1 MKLKSYLTQIT
12 WGIILLMAVS
22 CSDMNELHDVYLQKG
37 ETIYTGRVDSAKVFA
52 GNERVLLRYWIS
64 DAKAKNIVVYWLSRT
79 DSVILNIP
87 DKQLK
92 DSVDLLINR
101 LPEGSLYFE
110 IFSLNKDMRNKS
122 VPFGVGGSVYG
133 GKYQSTLLNRTIKT
147 LKNDTITGTVTI
159 TWVGSINKS
168 VGCEMEYT
176 DSLGSTVFLRIP
188 PKENPTLLQNVA
200 GNLRYR
206 TLFLPE
212 ETAIDTFYTDFK
224 SIPLN

>member
-1 MKLKSYLTQIT
+1 MKLKSYLTQIA
-12 WGIILLMAVS
+12 WGAILLMAVS
-22 CSDMNELHDVYLQKG
+22 CTDMNELHDVYLQNG
-37 ETIYTGRVDSAKVFA
+37 ETIYTGRVDSVKVFA

-79 DSVILNIP
+79 DSVKLGIP
-87 DKQLK
+87 DKQVK
-92 DSVDLLINR
+92 DSVDVFIDE

-110 IFSLNKDMRNKS
+110 IFTLNKDMKNRS
-122 VPFGVGGSVYG
+122 VPFEIGGSVYG
-133 GKYQSTLLNRTIKT
+133 SKYQSTLLNRTIKT
-147 LKNDTITGTVTI
+147 INKDPATGILTI
-159 TWVGSINKS
+159 TWVGSIEKS
-168 VGCEMEYT
+168 VGCEIEYT
-176 DSLGSTVFLRIP
+176 GDNGTSFAKRIP
-188 PKENPTLLQNVA
+188 PKENPTILQNVA

>member
-1 MKLKSYLTQIT
+1 MKLKSHLTQIT
-12 WGIILLMAVS
+12 WGIILLMVVS

-52 GNERVLLRYWIS
+52 GNERILLRYWIS

-79 DSVILNIP
+79 DSVILDIP
-87 DKQLK
+87 DKPLK
-92 DSVDLLINR
+92 DSVDLLLNR

-110 IFSLNKDMRNKS
+110 IFTLNKDMRNRS
-122 VPFGVGGSVYG
+122 VPFEVGGSVYG

-176 DSLGSTVFLRIP
+176 DSLGSTIFLRIP

-224 SIPLN
+224 PIPLN